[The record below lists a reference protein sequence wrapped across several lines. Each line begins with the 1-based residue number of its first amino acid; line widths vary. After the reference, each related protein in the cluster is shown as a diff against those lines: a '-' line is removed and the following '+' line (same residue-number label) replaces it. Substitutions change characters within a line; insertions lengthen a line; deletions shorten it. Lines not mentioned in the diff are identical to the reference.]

1 MYLVRLLIIG
11 DSGVGKTS
19 LLVRFNEDTF
29 AQTQKTT
36 IGVDYKAKEV
46 VIKRKSTHTEIG
58 EEGDGDGGEDHVKLQ
73 IWDTAGQERFRSM
86 TSAFYNKALGVVL
99 TFDVSHRDSF
109 LALPSW
115 ISDIRRDASPSC
127 IIVLCANK
135 VDLDESKWQV
145 RREEYTALAN
155 QHGFSLFEASGKS
168 GQGVQDVFLELGRLI
183 VDKNRGELQEVGG
196 SGSPTTRPIV
206 LTGGGGDAAA
216 AAAVATDKQKKSR
229 SSFSSW
235 C

>member
-1 MYLVRLLIIG
+1 
-11 DSGVGKTS
+11 
-19 LLVRFNEDTF
+19 
-29 AQTQKTT
+29 
-36 IGVDYKAKEV
+36 
-46 VIKRKSTHTEIG
+46 
-58 EEGDGDGGEDHVKLQ
+58 
-73 IWDTAGQERFRSM
+73 M

-168 GQGVQDVFLELGRLI
+168 GQGVQGVFLELGRLI

-216 AAAVATDKQKKSR
+216 AAAAATDKQKKSR

>member
-46 VIKRKSTHTEIG
+46 VIKRNATTGAEG
-58 EEGDGDGGEDHVKLQ
+58 EGEGDGGEDHVKLQ

-145 RREEYTALAN
+145 RREEYAALAN
-155 QHGFSLFEASGKS
+155 QHGFALFEASGKS
-168 GQGVQDVFLELGRLI
+168 GQGVQRVFLELGRLI

-196 SGSPTTRPIV
+196 SGSPTSGPIV
-206 LTGGGGDAAA
+206 LTGGGSDADAAA
-216 AAAVATDKQKKSR
+216 AADGKQKKKK
-229 SSFSSW
+229 SSYSSW